1 MSKKLKTV
9 VRRYFSKKKG
19 WVEKVYTYEK
29 DYNKRTVILSK
40 TGKMTKKG
48 KKRLDEMYENMSLTQ
63 KSEAESYVRTAM
75 ENNQRLTDQGL
86 LSQIAHNR
94 REKMIINA
102 GSDLQQTLDELN
114 TTELEYFDERNW
126 ENNVFTN
133 AQGQKFKFE
142 FNYDGSLWVE
152 Q

>member
-1 MSKKLKTV
+1 MSKKIKTV

-48 KKRLDEMYENMSLTQ
+48 KERLDDLYKNMSLTQ

-75 ENNQRLTDQGL
+75 KNNERLTDQGL
-86 LSQIAHNR
+86 LSKIAHNR

-102 GSDLQQTLDELN
+102 GADLQQTLDELN

-126 ENNVFTN
+126 KDNVFTN